1 MSTFGTLYVQ
11 QPIVQNSIFMVN
23 QKLASVGDIGLFGS
37 YNSSGIKYS
46 GLFRDAAGT
55 TSSTP
60 GDFVLFDALAV
71 TPNVTTGQISSS
83 SVTRTNLLLNI
94 LKAGDGLATAPSLTF
109 GSDLNTGIYHAAA
122 DSIGIATNGA
132 NKVLINDT
140 TASFASSVTTLT
152 LNATTASNAYN
163 SGALVSLGGIGCDGD
178 INSSGS
184 VKAISIVSS
193 GVGSASAP
201 AYTFTGRAADVG
213 IYSSA
218 ANTLNL
224 ATAGAVKVTIGATT
238 ASVDPSITTVSIG
251 GTTSSTDKDS
261 GALVVTTG
269 GLGVEENIN
278 AGGKISAIGVV
289 SAAVGTA
296 AAPAYSFTGRTTD
309 VGVYSSAVKTF
320 NVATNGLVKMTI
332 GDTSASF
339 DAAIATLTLAST
351 QTSTL
356 SSNGALTVT
365 GGVGIGENLNVAGNT
380 VLAGDLI
387 VGGTTTTIHSTV
399 VDISDNLVV
408 VNSGPSTT
416 KDSGLCG
423 MQFPTDIIAN
433 TPTVTGTASAG
444 GASTITLV
452 APAVATADFYVGW
465 YIQITAGTAAGD
477 VKRITAY
484 TVGRLA
490 TVDSAWSTPTD
501 NTSVYALYYQVYTG
515 AVYSTGDQEMQLITF
530 PDTDRPN
537 IKSTTTSFLN
547 VRAKQAKLD
556 IGSATNPALMF
567 NGATTTGLYYGSSAI
582 NSTVS
587 GSLVSSI
594 NASGISMA
602 ASTAITNAVGSATS
616 PSYTFTG
623 RTDVGLYTSASNTL
637 DIATNGASKLTIGST
652 TASLSSVI
660 STLTL
665 NATTTSADYSHG
677 ALLVSGG
684 VGIGQNCNIHGNCN
698 ITGALSAGS
707 FVPPPKTVKTKSS
720 RAIPT

>member
-1 MSTFGTLYVQ
+1 
-11 QPIVQNSIFMVN
+11 
-23 QKLASVGDIGLFGS
+23 
-37 YNSSGIKYS
+37 
-46 GLFRDAAGT
+46 
-55 TSSTP
+55 
-60 GDFVLFDALAV
+60 
-71 TPNVTTGQISSS
+71 
-83 SVTRTNLLLNI
+83 
-94 LKAGDGLATAPSLTF
+94 
-109 GSDLNTGIYHAAA
+109 
-122 DSIGIATNGA
+122 
-132 NKVLINDT
+132 
-140 TASFASSVTTLT
+140 
-152 LNATTASNAYN
+152 
-163 SGALVSLGGIGCDGD
+163 
-178 INSSGS
+178 
-184 VKAISIVSS
+184 
-193 GVGSASAP
+193 
-201 AYTFTGRAADVG
+201 
-213 IYSSA
+213 
-218 ANTLNL
+218 
-224 ATAGAVKVTIGATT
+224 
-238 ASVDPSITTVSIG
+238 
-251 GTTSSTDKDS
+251 
-261 GALVVTTG
+261 
-269 GLGVEENIN
+269 
-278 AGGKISAIGVV
+278 
-289 SAAVGTA
+289 
-296 AAPAYSFTGRTTD
+296 
-309 VGVYSSAVKTF
+309 
-320 NVATNGLVKMTI
+320 
-332 GDTSASF
+332 
-339 DAAIATLTLAST
+339 
-351 QTSTL
+351 
-356 SSNGALTVT
+356 
-365 GGVGIGENLNVAGNT
+365 
-380 VLAGDLI
+380 
-387 VGGTTTTIHSTV
+387 
-399 VDISDNLVV
+399 
-408 VNSGPSTT
+408 
-416 KDSGLCG
+416 

-707 FVPPPKTVKTKSS
+707 FVPPPKTVKTITHVLSPYTVLSTDSVLFCDTTAGNIVLDFPAIASS
-720 RAIPT
+720 GVSYTVVKTSNDANTVTLTPSSGESIADGIADSTLVLAAAIQSVFIFSCIPISPLINTWLITV